1 MKHSR
6 CAVVEQDRP
15 WQLAT
20 PLAVDPVNSSTLGAR
35 HGVAAYFSWLVV
47 LCIGF
52 VLGCSSNTEVP
63 SSDVLEGKT
72 IVYEG
77 LPHPNFDPPGLLES
91 EKSSKQT
98 TVLHD
103 CYFYKSFQPA
113 KDTETNEL
121 RELRQLREENANLKR
136 LVADLTLDKVT
147 LQEVLTKNV

>member
-1 MKHSR
+1 
-6 CAVVEQDRP
+6 
-15 WQLAT
+15 
-20 PLAVDPVNSSTLGAR
+20 
-35 HGVAAYFSWLVV
+35 
-47 LCIGF
+47 
-52 VLGCSSNTEVP
+52 
-63 SSDVLEGKT
+63 VLEGKT

-121 RELRQLREENANLKR
+121 RELLTDPLAFSPFSGEKKCGGFHADYAVAWKENGQ
-136 LVADLTLDKVT
+136 VT
-147 LQEVLTKNV
+147 EVLICFGCGEVKRFGPRGTAREDMNADTEKLLQTILKMYDRDRPHRKSLGP